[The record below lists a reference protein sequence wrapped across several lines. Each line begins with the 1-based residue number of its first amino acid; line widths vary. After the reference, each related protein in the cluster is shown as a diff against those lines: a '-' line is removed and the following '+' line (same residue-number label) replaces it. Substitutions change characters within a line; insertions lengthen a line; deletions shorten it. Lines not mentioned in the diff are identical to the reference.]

1 MRDERL
7 SFYLNIIVIRKC
19 FFYKAGLVRKTC
31 VRLKAGFG
39 GIEERRWLSM
49 LRSVWYKIEEN
60 KTTRSEQIFLALQ
73 KKGIPCRKGVWVSE
87 KLQEMEHMLVLTDDR
102 ELAEQISELGIA
114 CVGVAGESDVF
125 FNGVDLVVEEPEKL
139 ELQDLEEYLQRYHGL
154 PVTIVRTR
162 RLTLREMIVDD
173 WQVLNRIDHQSGMEK
188 ARQDAEE
195 TDSFEQSRL
204 ESYIGNQ
211 YRLYG
216 YGLWS
221 VVLDKER
228 TDSEEKERCEAV
240 GSEKI
245 FFAKDGTAD
254 VAAGKTGGRAEIVT
268 DITTG
273 KTGGRTEIVTDITAG
288 ETGGQTERIREC
300 VIGCCGFS
308 ALEERPDMQKS
319 IEDGEDAQDQE
330 NPVILELQYMLDE
343 AYRRQGYGTE
353 MCRAAIAYAYE
364 QLEADEIMVRVR
376 SDYQE
381 AISFARSIGFRP
393 VSVKPEN
400 RAENRKESRQENRS
414 EDKQENKRESRQENR
429 SEDKQENKRESGQE
443 SRPEDKKER
452 WEILWMRHERE
463 QAAPDQEKELHV
475 LEKQRRSAI
484 DRHGVSNYDR
494 Q

>member
-1 MRDERL
+1 M
-7 SFYLNIIVIRKC
+7 
-19 FFYKAGLVRKTC
+19 
-31 VRLKAGFG
+31 LK
-39 GIEERRWLSM
+39 
-49 LRSVWYKIEEN
+49 SVWYKIEEN
-60 KTTRSEQIFLALQ
+60 KTTRSERIFLALQ
-73 KKGIPCRKGVWVSE
+73 KKGIPCRKGVWLSE
-87 KLQEMEHMLVLTDDR
+87 KLQEMEHILVLTDDR
-102 ELAEQISELGIA
+102 ELAEQISEPGIA
-114 CVGVAGESDVF
+114 CIGVAGECDAF
-125 FNGVDLVVEEPEKL
+125 FNGADLVVEEPEKL

-154 PVTIVRTR
+154 PVTVARTK

-195 TDSFEQSRL
+195 TDSFEKSRL
-204 ESYIGNQ
+204 ESYIGSQ

-245 FFAKDGTAD
+245 FSAKDGTAD

-268 DITTG
+268 DITAG
-273 KTGGRTEIVTDITAG
+273 KTGGRVEIVTDITAG

-308 ALEERPDMQKS
+308 ALDERPGMQKS

-330 NPVILELQYMLDE
+330 SLLILELQYMLDE

-400 RAENRKESRQENRS
+400 RAE
-414 EDKQENKRESRQENR
+414 DKQENKRESRQENR
-429 SEDKQENKRESGQE
+429 TENRAEDKQKN
-443 SRPEDKKER
+443 RPEDKKER
-452 WEILWMRHERE
+452 QEILWMRYERE
-463 QAAPDQEKELHV
+463 QAAPE
-475 LEKQRRSAI
+475 
-484 DRHGVSNYDR
+484 
-494 Q
+494 

>member
-1 MRDERL
+1 MKAVRI
-7 SFYLNIIVIRKC
+7 SFYLNILVIRKC
-19 FFYKAGLVRKTC
+19 FFYKAGLARTIC

-73 KKGIPCRKGVWVSE
+73 KKGIPCRKGVWLSE
-87 KLQEMEHMLVLTDDR
+87 KLQEREHILVLTDDR
-102 ELAEQISELGIA
+102 ELAEQISEPGIA
-114 CVGVAGESDVF
+114 CIGVAGECDAF
-125 FNGVDLVVEEPEKL
+125 FNGADLVVEEPEKL

-154 PVTIVRTR
+154 PVTIARTK

-195 TDSFEQSRL
+195 TDSFEKSRL
-204 ESYIGNQ
+204 ESYIGSQ

-221 VVLDKER
+221 VVLDKE
-228 TDSEEKERCEAV
+228 
-240 GSEKI
+240 
-245 FFAKDGTAD
+245 
-254 VAAGKTGGRAEIVT
+254 
-268 DITTG
+268 
-273 KTGGRTEIVTDITAG
+273 
-288 ETGGQTERIREC
+288 C

-308 ALEERPDMQKS
+308 ALDGGSDMQKG
-319 IEDGEDAQDQE
+319 IGDGEDAQDQE
-330 NPVILELQYMLDE
+330 SPVILELQYMLDE

-364 QLEADEIMVRVR
+364 HLEADEIMVRVR

-381 AISFARSIGFRP
+381 AISFAWSIGFRP
-393 VSVKPEN
+393 VSVK
-400 RAENRKESRQENRS
+400 QENRPENKQENGKENRP
-414 EDKQENKRESRQENR
+414 EDKQENGKEN
-429 SEDKQENKRESGQE
+429 
-443 SRPEDKKER
+443 RPEDKKECR
-452 WEILWMRHERE
+452 EILWMRHERE
-463 QAAPDQEKELHV
+463 QAAPEQEKELHV
-475 LEKQRRSAI
+475 LEKQRKSVI

-494 Q
+494 L

>member
-1 MRDERL
+1 MREEHL

-31 VRLKAGFG
+31 IRLKADFG

-73 KKGIPCRKGVWVSE
+73 KKGIPCRKGVWLSE
-87 KLQEMEHMLVLTDDR
+87 KLQERERILVLTDDR
-102 ELAEQISELGIA
+102 ELAEQISEPGIA
-114 CVGVAGESDVF
+114 CIGVAGECDAF
-125 FNGVDLVVEEPEKL
+125 FNGADLVVEEPEKL

-154 PVTIVRTR
+154 PVTIARTK

-195 TDSFEQSRL
+195 TDSFEKSRL
-204 ESYIGNQ
+204 ESYIGSQ

-221 VVLDKER
+221 VVLDKE
-228 TDSEEKERCEAV
+228 
-240 GSEKI
+240 
-245 FFAKDGTAD
+245 
-254 VAAGKTGGRAEIVT
+254 
-268 DITTG
+268 
-273 KTGGRTEIVTDITAG
+273 
-288 ETGGQTERIREC
+288 C

-308 ALEERPDMQKS
+308 ALDEGSDMQKG
-319 IEDGEDAQDQE
+319 IGDGEDAQDQE
-330 NPVILELQYMLDE
+330 VPVILELQYMLDE

-364 QLEADEIMVRVR
+364 HLEADEIMVRVR

-381 AISFARSIGFRP
+381 AISFAWSIGFRP
-393 VSVKPEN
+393 VSVKQENRPEN
-400 RAENRKESRQENRS
+400 KQENGKENRPEDKQENGKESRPEDKQENKWESRQENR
-414 EDKQENKRESRQENR
+414 
-429 SEDKQENKRESGQE
+429 
-443 SRPEDKKER
+443 PEDKKECR
-452 WEILWMRHERE
+452 EILWMRHERE
-463 QAAPDQEKELHV
+463 QAASEQEKELSI
-475 LEKQRRSAI
+475 LEKQRKSVI

-494 Q
+494 L

>member
-1 MRDERL
+1 MKAVRIF
-7 SFYLNIIVIRKC
+7 FYLNIIVIRKC
-19 FFYKAGLVRKTC
+19 FFYKAGLARKIC
-31 VRLKAGFG
+31 VRLKSGFG

-60 KTTRSEQIFLALQ
+60 KTTRSERVFLALQ
-73 KKGIPCRKGVWVSE
+73 KKGIPCRKGAWFSE
-87 KLQEMEHMLVLTDDR
+87 KLQELEHMLVLTDDR
-102 ELAEQISELGIA
+102 ELAEQISKLGIA
-114 CVGVAGESDVF
+114 CVGVAGESDAF
-125 FNGVDLVVEEPEKL
+125 FNGTDLVVEEPEKL
-139 ELQDLEEYLQRYHGL
+139 ELQELEKYLQRYHGL
-154 PVTIVRTR
+154 PVTIARTR

-173 WQVLNRIDHQSGMEK
+173 WRVLSRIDHQNGMEK

-195 TDSFEQSRL
+195 TDSFEKSRL
-204 ESYIGNQ
+204 ESYIGSQ

-245 FFAKDGTAD
+245 FSAKDGTAD
-254 VAAGKTGGRAEIVT
+254 VAAGKTGGQA
-268 DITTG
+268 
-273 KTGGRTEIVTDITAG
+273 EIVTDITAG

-400 RAENRKESRQENRS
+400 RAE
-414 EDKQENKRESRQENR
+414 DKQEN
-429 SEDKQENKRESGQE
+429 
-443 SRPEDKKER
+443 RPEDKKER
-452 WEILWMRHERE
+452 QEVLWMRHERE
-463 QAAPDQEKELHV
+463 QAAPE
-475 LEKQRRSAI
+475 
-484 DRHGVSNYDR
+484 
-494 Q
+494 

>member
-1 MRDERL
+1 
-7 SFYLNIIVIRKC
+7 
-19 FFYKAGLVRKTC
+19 
-31 VRLKAGFG
+31 
-39 GIEERRWLSM
+39 M

-102 ELAEQISELGIA
+102 EFAEQISELGIA

-125 FNGVDLVVEEPEKL
+125 FNGADLVVEEPEKL
-139 ELQDLEEYLQRYHGL
+139 ELQELEEYLHRYHGL
-154 PVTIVRTR
+154 PVTIARTR
-162 RLTLREMIVDD
+162 RLTLREMIGDD

-195 TDSFEQSRL
+195 TDSFEKSRL

-268 DITTG
+268 DIAAG
-273 KTGGRTEIVTDITAG
+273 KTGGRTEIVTDITAGKTDGRAEIVTDITAG

-308 ALEERPDMQKS
+308 ALEERPDMQKG
-319 IEDGEDAQDQE
+319 IGDGEDAQDQE

-400 RAENRKESRQENRS
+400 RAENRKESRQESRQENRS

-429 SEDKQENKRESGQE
+429 SEDKKENKRESGQE
-443 SRPEDKKER
+443 NRPEDKKER
-452 WEILWMRHERE
+452 QEILWMRYERE
-463 QAAPDQEKELHV
+463 QAAPE
-475 LEKQRRSAI
+475 
-484 DRHGVSNYDR
+484 
-494 Q
+494 

>member
-1 MRDERL
+1 
-7 SFYLNIIVIRKC
+7 
-19 FFYKAGLVRKTC
+19 
-31 VRLKAGFG
+31 
-39 GIEERRWLSM
+39 M

-60 KTTRSEQIFLALQ
+60 KTTRSERVFLALQ
-73 KKGIPCRKGVWVSE
+73 KKGIPCRKGVWFSE

-114 CVGVAGESDVF
+114 CVGVAGESDAF
-125 FNGVDLVVEEPEKL
+125 FNGTDLVVEKPEKL
-139 ELQDLEEYLQRYHGL
+139 ELQELEKYLQRYHGL
-154 PVTIVRTR
+154 PVTIARTR

-173 WQVLNRIDHQSGMEK
+173 WRVLSRIDHQSGMEK
-188 ARQDAEE
+188 ARKDAEE
-195 TDSFEQSRL
+195 TDSFEKSRL
-204 ESYIGNQ
+204 ESYIGSQ

-268 DITTG
+268 DITAG
-273 KTGGRTEIVTDITAG
+273 KTGGLVEILTDITAGETGRRVEIVTDITAGETGGRAEIVTDITAG

-400 RAENRKESRQENRS
+400 RAE
-414 EDKQENKRESRQENR
+414 DKQEN
-429 SEDKQENKRESGQE
+429 
-443 SRPEDKKER
+443 RPEDKKER
-452 WEILWMRHERE
+452 QEVLWMRHERE
-463 QAAPDQEKELHV
+463 QAAPE
-475 LEKQRRSAI
+475 
-484 DRHGVSNYDR
+484 
-494 Q
+494 

>member
-1 MRDERL
+1 
-7 SFYLNIIVIRKC
+7 
-19 FFYKAGLVRKTC
+19 
-31 VRLKAGFG
+31 
-39 GIEERRWLSM
+39 
-49 LRSVWYKIEEN
+49 
-60 KTTRSEQIFLALQ
+60 
-73 KKGIPCRKGVWVSE
+73 
-87 KLQEMEHMLVLTDDR
+87 MLVLTDDR

-114 CVGVAGESDVF
+114 CVGVAGESDAF
-125 FNGVDLVVEEPEKL
+125 FNGTDLVVEKPEKL
-139 ELQDLEEYLQRYHGL
+139 ELQELEKYLQRYHGL
-154 PVTIVRTR
+154 PVTIARTR

-195 TDSFEQSRL
+195 TDSFEKSRL
-204 ESYIGNQ
+204 ESYIGSQ

-245 FFAKDGTAD
+245 FSAKDGTAD

-268 DITTG
+268 DITAG
-273 KTGGRTEIVTDITAG
+273 KIGGRTEIVTDITVG
-288 ETGGQTERIREC
+288 KTGGRTELQTERIREC

-308 ALEERPDMQKS
+308 ALDERPDMQKS

-400 RAENRKESRQENRS
+400 RAE
-414 EDKQENKRESRQENR
+414 DKQENKRESRQENR
-429 SEDKQENKRESGQE
+429 TEN
-443 SRPEDKKER
+443 RPEDKKECR
-452 WEILWMRHERE
+452 EILWMRYERE
-463 QAAPDQEKELHV
+463 QATPE
-475 LEKQRRSAI
+475 
-484 DRHGVSNYDR
+484 
-494 Q
+494 

>member
-1 MRDERL
+1 MKAVRIF
-7 SFYLNIIVIRKC
+7 FYLNIIVIRKC
-19 FFYKAGLVRKTC
+19 FFYKAGLARKIC
-31 VRLKAGFG
+31 VRLKSGLG

-60 KTTRSEQIFLALQ
+60 KTTRSERVFLALQ
-73 KKGIPCRKGVWVSE
+73 KKGIPCRKGVWFSE
-87 KLQEMEHMLVLTDDR
+87 KLQEMEHILVLTDDR
-102 ELAEQISELGIA
+102 ELAEQISKLGIA
-114 CVGVAGESDVF
+114 CVGVAGESDAF
-125 FNGVDLVVEEPEKL
+125 FNGTDLVVEEPEKL
-139 ELQDLEEYLQRYHGL
+139 ELQELEKYLQRYHGL
-154 PVTIVRTR
+154 PVTIARTR

-173 WQVLNRIDHQSGMEK
+173 WRVLSRIDHQSGMEK
-188 ARQDAEE
+188 ARKDAEE
-195 TDSFEQSRL
+195 TDSFEKSRL
-204 ESYIGNQ
+204 ESYIGSQ

-254 VAAGKTGGRAEIVT
+254 VAAGKTGRRVEIVT
-268 DITTG
+268 DITVG
-273 KTGGRTEIVTDITAG
+273 KTGGRTEL
-288 ETGGQTERIREC
+288 QTERIREC

-308 ALEERPDMQKS
+308 ALDERTDMQKG
-319 IEDGEDAQDQE
+319 IGDGEDAQDQE

-400 RAENRKESRQENRS
+400 RAE
-414 EDKQENKRESRQENR
+414 DKQEN
-429 SEDKQENKRESGQE
+429 
-443 SRPEDKKER
+443 RPEDKKER
-452 WEILWMRHERE
+452 QEVLWMRHERE
-463 QAAPDQEKELHV
+463 QAAPE
-475 LEKQRRSAI
+475 
-484 DRHGVSNYDR
+484 
-494 Q
+494 

>member
-1 MRDERL
+1 MKAVRL

-19 FFYKAGLVRKTC
+19 FFYKAGLARKIC
-31 VRLKAGFG
+31 VRLKTVFG
-39 GIEERRWLSM
+39 RIEERRWLSM

-102 ELAEQISELGIA
+102 ELAEQVSELGIA
-114 CVGVAGESDVF
+114 CVGVAGESDAF
-125 FNGVDLVVEEPEKL
+125 FNGTDLVVEEPEKL
-139 ELQDLEEYLQRYHGL
+139 ELQELEEYLQRYHGL
-154 PVTIVRTR
+154 PVTIARTR
-162 RLTLREMIVDD
+162 RLTLREMIVAD
-173 WQVLNRIDHQSGMEK
+173 WRVLNRIDHQRGMEK

-195 TDSFEQSRL
+195 TDSFEKSRL
-204 ESYIGNQ
+204 ESYIGSQ

-228 TDSEEKERCEAV
+228 VDSEEKERCEAV

-268 DITTG
+268 DIT
-273 KTGGRTEIVTDITAG
+273 AG

-308 ALEERPDMQKS
+308 ALEERPDMQKG
-319 IEDGEDAQDQE
+319 IGDGEDAQDQE

-400 RAENRKESRQENRS
+400 RAE
-414 EDKQENKRESRQENR
+414 DKQKN
-429 SEDKQENKRESGQE
+429 
-443 SRPEDKKER
+443 RPEDKKER
-452 WEILWMRHERE
+452 QEILWMRYERE
-463 QAAPDQEKELHV
+463 QAVPE
-475 LEKQRRSAI
+475 
-484 DRHGVSNYDR
+484 
-494 Q
+494 

>member
-1 MRDERL
+1 
-7 SFYLNIIVIRKC
+7 
-19 FFYKAGLVRKTC
+19 
-31 VRLKAGFG
+31 
-39 GIEERRWLSM
+39 M

-60 KTTRSEQIFLALQ
+60 KTTRSERVFLALQ
-73 KKGIPCRKGVWVSE
+73 KKGIPCRKGVWFSE

-102 ELAEQISELGIA
+102 ELAEQISKLGIA
-114 CVGVAGESDVF
+114 CVGVAGESDAF
-125 FNGVDLVVEEPEKL
+125 FNGTDLVVEEPEKL
-139 ELQDLEEYLQRYHGL
+139 ELQELEKYLQRYHGL
-154 PVTIVRTR
+154 PVTIARTR

-195 TDSFEQSRL
+195 TDSFEKSRL
-204 ESYIGNQ
+204 ESYIGSQ

-221 VVLDKER
+221 VVLDK
-228 TDSEEKERCEAV
+228 
-240 GSEKI
+240 
-245 FFAKDGTAD
+245 
-254 VAAGKTGGRAEIVT
+254 
-268 DITTG
+268 
-273 KTGGRTEIVTDITAG
+273 
-288 ETGGQTERIREC
+288 EC

-330 NPVILELQYMLDE
+330 SLLILELQYMLDE

-400 RAENRKESRQENRS
+400 RAE
-414 EDKQENKRESRQENR
+414 DKQENKRESRQENR
-429 SEDKQENKRESGQE
+429 TENRAENRAEDKQEN
-443 SRPEDKKER
+443 RPEDKKECR
-452 WEILWMRHERE
+452 EILWMRHERE
-463 QAAPDQEKELHV
+463 QTAPE
-475 LEKQRRSAI
+475 
-484 DRHGVSNYDR
+484 
-494 Q
+494 

>member
-1 MRDERL
+1 
-7 SFYLNIIVIRKC
+7 
-19 FFYKAGLVRKTC
+19 
-31 VRLKAGFG
+31 
-39 GIEERRWLSM
+39 M

-60 KTTRSEQIFLALQ
+60 KTTRSERVFLALQ
-73 KKGIPCRKGVWVSE
+73 KKGIPCRKGVWFSE
-87 KLQEMEHMLVLTDDR
+87 KLQELEHMLVLTDDR
-102 ELAEQISELGIA
+102 ELAEQISKLGIA
-114 CVGVAGESDVF
+114 CVGVAGESDAF
-125 FNGVDLVVEEPEKL
+125 FNGTDLVVEEPEKL
-139 ELQDLEEYLQRYHGL
+139 EMQELEKYLQRYHGL
-154 PVTIVRTR
+154 PVTIARTR

-173 WQVLNRIDHQSGMEK
+173 WRVLNRIDHQSGMEK

-195 TDSFEQSRL
+195 TDSFEKSRL
-204 ESYIGNQ
+204 ESYIGSQ

-245 FFAKDGTAD
+245 FSAKDGTAD
-254 VAAGKTGGRAEIVT
+254 VAAGKTGGRA
-268 DITTG
+268 
-273 KTGGRTEIVTDITAG
+273 
-288 ETGGQTERIREC
+288 ERIREC

-400 RAENRKESRQENRS
+400 RAE
-414 EDKQENKRESRQENR
+414 DKQENKRESRQENR
-429 SEDKQENKRESGQE
+429 TEN
-443 SRPEDKKER
+443 RPEDKKECR
-452 WEILWMRHERE
+452 EILWMRHERE
-463 QAAPDQEKELHV
+463 QTAPE
-475 LEKQRRSAI
+475 
-484 DRHGVSNYDR
+484 
-494 Q
+494 

>member
-1 MRDERL
+1 
-7 SFYLNIIVIRKC
+7 
-19 FFYKAGLVRKTC
+19 
-31 VRLKAGFG
+31 
-39 GIEERRWLSM
+39 
-49 LRSVWYKIEEN
+49 
-60 KTTRSEQIFLALQ
+60 
-73 KKGIPCRKGVWVSE
+73 
-87 KLQEMEHMLVLTDDR
+87 MLVLTDDR
-102 ELAEQISELGIA
+102 ELAEQISKLGIA
-114 CVGVAGESDVF
+114 CVGVAGESDAF
-125 FNGVDLVVEEPEKL
+125 FNGTDLVVEEPEKL
-139 ELQDLEEYLQRYHGL
+139 ELQELEKYLQRYHGL
-154 PVTIVRTR
+154 PVTIARTR

-173 WQVLNRIDHQSGMEK
+173 WRVLNRIDHQSGMEK

-195 TDSFEQSRL
+195 TDSFEKSRL
-204 ESYIGNQ
+204 ESYIGSQ

-254 VAAGKTGGRAEIVT
+254 VAAGKTGGRA
-268 DITTG
+268 
-273 KTGGRTEIVTDITAG
+273 
-288 ETGGQTERIREC
+288 ERIREC

-400 RAENRKESRQENRS
+400 RAE
-414 EDKQENKRESRQENR
+414 DKRESRQENR
-429 SEDKQENKRESGQE
+429 TENRAEDKQKN
-443 SRPEDKKER
+443 RPEDKKER
-452 WEILWMRHERE
+452 QEILWMRYERE
-463 QAAPDQEKELHV
+463 QATPE
-475 LEKQRRSAI
+475 
-484 DRHGVSNYDR
+484 
-494 Q
+494 

>member
-1 MRDERL
+1 MKAVRI

-19 FFYKAGLVRKTC
+19 FFYKAGLARKIC

-39 GIEERRWLSM
+39 RIEERRWLSM

-73 KKGIPCRKGVWVSE
+73 KKGIPCRKGVWLSE
-87 KLQEMEHMLVLTDDR
+87 KLQEREHILVLTDDR
-102 ELAEQISELGIA
+102 ELAEQISEPGIA
-114 CVGVAGESDVF
+114 CIGVAGECDAF
-125 FNGVDLVVEEPEKL
+125 FNGADLVVEEPEKL

-154 PVTIVRTR
+154 PVTIARTK

-195 TDSFEQSRL
+195 TDSFEKSRL
-204 ESYIGNQ
+204 ESYIGSQ

-221 VVLDKER
+221 VVLDKE
-228 TDSEEKERCEAV
+228 
-240 GSEKI
+240 
-245 FFAKDGTAD
+245 
-254 VAAGKTGGRAEIVT
+254 
-268 DITTG
+268 
-273 KTGGRTEIVTDITAG
+273 
-288 ETGGQTERIREC
+288 C

-308 ALEERPDMQKS
+308 ALDGGSDIQKG
-319 IEDGEDAQDQE
+319 IGDGEDAQDQE
-330 NPVILELQYMLDE
+330 VPVILELQYMLDE

-364 QLEADEIMVRVR
+364 HLEADEIMVRVR

-381 AISFARSIGFRP
+381 AISFAWSIGFRP
-393 VSVKPEN
+393 VSVKQENRPEN
-400 RAENRKESRQENRS
+400 KQENGKENRPEDKQENGKESRPEDKQENKWESRQENR
-414 EDKQENKRESRQENR
+414 
-429 SEDKQENKRESGQE
+429 
-443 SRPEDKKER
+443 PEDKKECR
-452 WEILWMRHERE
+452 EILWMRHERE
-463 QAAPDQEKELHV
+463 QAASEQEKELSI
-475 LEKQRRSAI
+475 LEKQRKSVI

-494 Q
+494 L

>member
-1 MRDERL
+1 MKAVRIF
-7 SFYLNIIVIRKC
+7 FYLNIIVIRKC
-19 FFYKAGLVRKTC
+19 FFYKAGLARKIC
-31 VRLKAGFG
+31 VRLKSGFG

-60 KTTRSEQIFLALQ
+60 KTTRSERIFLALQ

-87 KLQEMEHMLVLTDDR
+87 KLQELEHMLVLTDDR
-102 ELAEQISELGIA
+102 ELAEQISKLGIA
-114 CVGVAGESDVF
+114 CVGVAGESDAF
-125 FNGVDLVVEEPEKL
+125 FNGTDLVVEKPEKL
-139 ELQDLEEYLQRYHGL
+139 ELQELEKYLQRYHGL
-154 PVTIVRTR
+154 PVTIARTR

-173 WQVLNRIDHQSGMEK
+173 WRVLNRIDHQRGMEK

-195 TDSFEQSRL
+195 TDSFEKSRL
-204 ESYIGNQ
+204 ESYIGSQ

-245 FFAKDGTAD
+245 FSAKDGTAD

-268 DITTG
+268 DITAG
-273 KTGGRTEIVTDITAG
+273 KTGGRTEIVTDITVG
-288 ETGGQTERIREC
+288 KTGGRTELQTERIREC

-308 ALEERPDMQKS
+308 ALDERPDMQKS

-400 RAENRKESRQENRS
+400 RAE
-414 EDKQENKRESRQENR
+414 DKQENKRESRQENR
-429 SEDKQENKRESGQE
+429 TENRAEDKQKN
-443 SRPEDKKER
+443 RPEDKKECR
-452 WEILWMRHERE
+452 EILWMRYERE
-463 QAAPDQEKELHV
+463 QAASE
-475 LEKQRRSAI
+475 
-484 DRHGVSNYDR
+484 
-494 Q
+494 

>member
-1 MRDERL
+1 
-7 SFYLNIIVIRKC
+7 
-19 FFYKAGLVRKTC
+19 
-31 VRLKAGFG
+31 
-39 GIEERRWLSM
+39 M

-60 KTTRSEQIFLALQ
+60 KTTRSERVFLALQ
-73 KKGIPCRKGVWVSE
+73 KKGIPCRKGAWFSE
-87 KLQEMEHMLVLTDDR
+87 KLQELEHMLVLTDDR
-102 ELAEQISELGIA
+102 ELAEQISKLGIA
-114 CVGVAGESDVF
+114 CVGVAGESDAF
-125 FNGVDLVVEEPEKL
+125 FNGTDLVVEEPEKL
-139 ELQDLEEYLQRYHGL
+139 EMQELEKYLQRYHGL
-154 PVTIVRTR
+154 PVTIARTR

-173 WQVLNRIDHQSGMEK
+173 WRVLNRIDHQSGMEK

-195 TDSFEQSRL
+195 TDSFEKSRL
-204 ESYIGNQ
+204 ESYIGSQ

-245 FFAKDGTAD
+245 FSAKDGTAD

-268 DITTG
+268 DITAG
-273 KTGGRTEIVTDITAG
+273 KIGGRTEIVTDITVG
-288 ETGGQTERIREC
+288 KTGGRTELQTERIREC

-308 ALEERPDMQKS
+308 ALDERPDMQKS

-400 RAENRKESRQENRS
+400 RAE
-414 EDKQENKRESRQENR
+414 DKQENKRESRQENR
-429 SEDKQENKRESGQE
+429 TEN
-443 SRPEDKKER
+443 RPEDKKECR
-452 WEILWMRHERE
+452 EILWMRYERE
-463 QAAPDQEKELHV
+463 QATPE
-475 LEKQRRSAI
+475 
-484 DRHGVSNYDR
+484 
-494 Q
+494 

>member
-1 MRDERL
+1 
-7 SFYLNIIVIRKC
+7 
-19 FFYKAGLVRKTC
+19 
-31 VRLKAGFG
+31 
-39 GIEERRWLSM
+39 M

-60 KTTRSEQIFLALQ
+60 KTTRSERVFLALQ
-73 KKGIPCRKGVWVSE
+73 KKGIPCRKGVWFSE
-87 KLQEMEHMLVLTDDR
+87 KLQEMEHILVLTDDR
-102 ELAEQISELGIA
+102 ELAEQISKLGIA
-114 CVGVAGESDVF
+114 CVGVAGESDAF
-125 FNGVDLVVEEPEKL
+125 FNGTDLVVEEPEKL
-139 ELQDLEEYLQRYHGL
+139 ELQELEKYLQRYHGL
-154 PVTIVRTR
+154 PVTIARTR

-173 WQVLNRIDHQSGMEK
+173 WRVLSRIDHQSGMEK
-188 ARQDAEE
+188 ARKDAEE
-195 TDSFEQSRL
+195 TDSFEKSRL
-204 ESYIGNQ
+204 ESYIGSQ

-268 DITTG
+268 DITAG
-273 KTGGRTEIVTDITAG
+273 KTGGRVEIVTDITAG

-400 RAENRKESRQENRS
+400 RAE
-414 EDKQENKRESRQENR
+414 DKRESRQENR
-429 SEDKQENKRESGQE
+429 TENRAEDKQKN
-443 SRPEDKKER
+443 RPEDKKER
-452 WEILWMRHERE
+452 QEILWMRYERE
-463 QAAPDQEKELHV
+463 QAAPE
-475 LEKQRRSAI
+475 
-484 DRHGVSNYDR
+484 
-494 Q
+494 

>member
-31 VRLKAGFG
+31 VRLKSGFG

-60 KTTRSEQIFLALQ
+60 KTTRSERVFLALQ
-73 KKGIPCRKGVWVSE
+73 KKGIPCRKGAWFSE
-87 KLQEMEHMLVLTDDR
+87 KLQELEHMLVLTDDR
-102 ELAEQISELGIA
+102 ELAEQISKLGIA
-114 CVGVAGESDVF
+114 CVGVAGESDAF
-125 FNGVDLVVEEPEKL
+125 FNGTDLVVEEPEKL
-139 ELQDLEEYLQRYHGL
+139 EMQELEKYLQRYHGL
-154 PVTIVRTR
+154 PVTIARTR

-173 WQVLNRIDHQSGMEK
+173 WRVLNRIDHQSGMEK

-195 TDSFEQSRL
+195 TDSFEKSRL
-204 ESYIGNQ
+204 ESYIGSQ

-245 FFAKDGTAD
+245 FSAKDGTAD

-268 DITTG
+268 DITAG
-273 KTGGRTEIVTDITAG
+273 KIGGRTEIVTDITAG
-288 ETGGQTERIREC
+288 KTGGRAEIVTDITAGKTGGRTELQTERIREC

-308 ALEERPDMQKS
+308 ALDERPDMQKS

-400 RAENRKESRQENRS
+400 RAE
-414 EDKQENKRESRQENR
+414 DKQENKRESRQENR
-429 SEDKQENKRESGQE
+429 TEN
-443 SRPEDKKER
+443 RPEDKKECR
-452 WEILWMRHERE
+452 EILWMRYERE
-463 QAAPDQEKELHV
+463 QATPE
-475 LEKQRRSAI
+475 
-484 DRHGVSNYDR
+484 
-494 Q
+494 

>member
-1 MRDERL
+1 
-7 SFYLNIIVIRKC
+7 
-19 FFYKAGLVRKTC
+19 
-31 VRLKAGFG
+31 
-39 GIEERRWLSM
+39 M

-60 KTTRSEQIFLALQ
+60 KTKRSERIFLALQ
-73 KKGIPCRKGVWVSE
+73 KKGIPCRKGVWFSE
-87 KLQEMEHMLVLTDDR
+87 KLQEMEHILVLTDDR
-102 ELAEQISELGIA
+102 ELAEQISKLGIA

-125 FNGVDLVVEEPEKL
+125 FNGADLVVEEPEKL
-139 ELQDLEEYLQRYHGL
+139 ELQELEKYLQRYHGL
-154 PVTIVRTR
+154 PVTIARTR

-195 TDSFEQSRL
+195 TDSFEKSRL
-204 ESYIGNQ
+204 ESYIGSQ

-245 FFAKDGTAD
+245 FSAKDGTAD
-254 VAAGKTGGRAEIVT
+254 VAAGKTGGRV
-268 DITTG
+268 
-273 KTGGRTEIVTDITAG
+273 EIVTDITAG
-288 ETGGQTERIREC
+288 ETGGRVEIVTDITAGETGGQAEIVTDITAGKTGGRAEIVTDITVGKTGGRTELQTERIREC

-308 ALEERPDMQKS
+308 ALDERPDMQKS

-400 RAENRKESRQENRS
+400 RAE
-414 EDKQENKRESRQENR
+414 DKQENKRESRQENR
-429 SEDKQENKRESGQE
+429 TEN
-443 SRPEDKKER
+443 RPEDKKECR
-452 WEILWMRHERE
+452 EILWMRYERE
-463 QAAPDQEKELHV
+463 QAAPE
-475 LEKQRRSAI
+475 
-484 DRHGVSNYDR
+484 
-494 Q
+494 

>member
-1 MRDERL
+1 MKAVRIF
-7 SFYLNIIVIRKC
+7 FYLNIIVIRKC
-19 FFYKAGLVRKTC
+19 FFYKAGLARKIC
-31 VRLKAGFG
+31 VRLKSGFG

-60 KTTRSEQIFLALQ
+60 KTTRSERVFLALQ
-73 KKGIPCRKGVWVSE
+73 KKGVPCRKGAWFSE
-87 KLQEMEHMLVLTDDR
+87 KLQELEHMLVLTDDR
-102 ELAEQISELGIA
+102 ELAEQISKLGIA
-114 CVGVAGESDVF
+114 CVGVAGESDAF
-125 FNGVDLVVEEPEKL
+125 FNGTDLVVEEPEKL
-139 ELQDLEEYLQRYHGL
+139 EMQELEKYLQRYHGL
-154 PVTIVRTR
+154 PVTIARTR

-173 WQVLNRIDHQSGMEK
+173 WRVLNRIDHQSGMEK

-195 TDSFEQSRL
+195 TDSFEKSRL
-204 ESYIGNQ
+204 ESYIGSQ

-245 FFAKDGTAD
+245 FSAKDGTAD
-254 VAAGKTGGRAEIVT
+254 VAAGKTGGRAE
-268 DITTG
+268 
-273 KTGGRTEIVTDITAG
+273 
-288 ETGGQTERIREC
+288 RIREC

-308 ALEERPDMQKS
+308 ALDERPDMQKS

-400 RAENRKESRQENRS
+400 RAE
-414 EDKQENKRESRQENR
+414 DKQENKRESRQENR
-429 SEDKQENKRESGQE
+429 TEN
-443 SRPEDKKER
+443 RPEDKKECR
-452 WEILWMRHERE
+452 EILWMRYERE
-463 QAAPDQEKELHV
+463 QATPE
-475 LEKQRRSAI
+475 
-484 DRHGVSNYDR
+484 
-494 Q
+494 

>member
-1 MRDERL
+1 MKAVRL

-19 FFYKAGLVRKTC
+19 FFYKAGLARKIC
-31 VRLKAGFG
+31 VRLKTVFG
-39 GIEERRWLSM
+39 RIEERRWLSM

-60 KTTRSEQIFLALQ
+60 KTTRSERIFLALQ

-102 ELAEQISELGIA
+102 EFAEQISELGIA

-125 FNGVDLVVEEPEKL
+125 FNGADLVVEEPEKL
-139 ELQDLEEYLQRYHGL
+139 ELQELEEYLQRYHGL
-154 PVTIVRTR
+154 PVTIARTR

-173 WQVLNRIDHQSGMEK
+173 WQVLNQIDHQSGMEK

-195 TDSFEQSRL
+195 TDSFEKSRL
-204 ESYIGNQ
+204 ESYIGSQ

-228 TDSEEKERCEAV
+228 VDSEEKERCEAV

-254 VAAGKTGGRAEIVT
+254 VAAGKTGGRA
-268 DITTG
+268 
-273 KTGGRTEIVTDITAG
+273 
-288 ETGGQTERIREC
+288 ERIREC

-429 SEDKQENKRESGQE
+429 
-443 SRPEDKKER
+443 PEDKKECR
-452 WEILWMRHERE
+452 EILWMRYERE
-463 QAAPDQEKELHV
+463 QAAPE
-475 LEKQRRSAI
+475 
-484 DRHGVSNYDR
+484 
-494 Q
+494 

>member
-1 MRDERL
+1 MREEHL

-31 VRLKAGFG
+31 IRLKADFG

-73 KKGIPCRKGVWVSE
+73 KKGIPCRKGVWLSE
-87 KLQEMEHMLVLTDDR
+87 KLQEREHILVLTDDR
-102 ELAEQISELGIA
+102 ELAEQISEPGIA
-114 CVGVAGESDVF
+114 CIGVAGECDAF
-125 FNGVDLVVEEPEKL
+125 FNGADLVVEEPEKL

-154 PVTIVRTR
+154 PVTIARTK

-195 TDSFEQSRL
+195 TDSFEKSRL
-204 ESYIGNQ
+204 ESYIGSQ

-221 VVLDKER
+221 VVLDKE
-228 TDSEEKERCEAV
+228 
-240 GSEKI
+240 
-245 FFAKDGTAD
+245 
-254 VAAGKTGGRAEIVT
+254 
-268 DITTG
+268 
-273 KTGGRTEIVTDITAG
+273 
-288 ETGGQTERIREC
+288 C

-308 ALEERPDMQKS
+308 ALDERPDMQKG
-319 IEDGEDAQDQE
+319 IGDGEDSQDQE
-330 NPVILELQYMLDE
+330 VPVILELQYMLDE

-364 QLEADEIMVRVR
+364 HLEADEIMVRVR

-381 AISFARSIGFRP
+381 AISFAWSIGFRP

-400 RAENRKESRQENRS
+400 RPENKQENGKENRPEDKQENGKESRPEDKQENKWESRQENR
-414 EDKQENKRESRQENR
+414 
-429 SEDKQENKRESGQE
+429 
-443 SRPEDKKER
+443 PEDKKECR
-452 WEILWMRHERE
+452 EILWMRHERE
-463 QAAPDQEKELHV
+463 QAAPEQEKELHV
-475 LEKQRRSAI
+475 LEKQRKSVI

-494 Q
+494 L

>member
-1 MRDERL
+1 MKAVRL

-19 FFYKAGLVRKTC
+19 FFYKAGLARKIC
-31 VRLKAGFG
+31 VRLKSGFG

-60 KTTRSEQIFLALQ
+60 KTTRSERVFLTLQ
-73 KKGIPCRKGVWVSE
+73 KKGIPCRKGVWFSE

-102 ELAEQISELGIA
+102 EFAEQISELGIA

-125 FNGVDLVVEEPEKL
+125 FNGADLVVEEPEKL
-139 ELQDLEEYLQRYHGL
+139 ELQELEEYLQRYHGL
-154 PVTIVRTR
+154 PVTIARTR

-173 WQVLNRIDHQSGMEK
+173 WRVLNRIDHQRGMEK

-195 TDSFEQSRL
+195 TDSFEKSRL
-204 ESYIGNQ
+204 ESYIGSQ

-228 TDSEEKERCEAV
+228 VDSEEKERCEAV

-268 DITTG
+268 DITAG

-400 RAENRKESRQENRS
+400 RAE
-414 EDKQENKRESRQENR
+414 DKQEN
-429 SEDKQENKRESGQE
+429 
-443 SRPEDKKER
+443 RPEDKKER
-452 WEILWMRHERE
+452 QEILWMRYERE
-463 QAAPDQEKELHV
+463 QAAPE
-475 LEKQRRSAI
+475 
-484 DRHGVSNYDR
+484 
-494 Q
+494 

>member
-1 MRDERL
+1 
-7 SFYLNIIVIRKC
+7 
-19 FFYKAGLVRKTC
+19 
-31 VRLKAGFG
+31 
-39 GIEERRWLSM
+39 M

-60 KTTRSEQIFLALQ
+60 KTTRSERVFLALQ
-73 KKGIPCRKGVWVSE
+73 KKGIPCRKGVWFSE
-87 KLQEMEHMLVLTDDR
+87 KLQEMEHILVLTDDR
-102 ELAEQISELGIA
+102 ELAEQISKLGIA
-114 CVGVAGESDVF
+114 CVGVAGESDAF
-125 FNGVDLVVEEPEKL
+125 FNGTDLVVEEPEKL
-139 ELQDLEEYLQRYHGL
+139 ELQELEKYLQRYHGL
-154 PVTIVRTR
+154 PVTIARTR

-173 WQVLNRIDHQSGMEK
+173 WRVLSRIDHQSGMEK
-188 ARQDAEE
+188 ARKDAEE
-195 TDSFEQSRL
+195 TDSFEKSRL
-204 ESYIGNQ
+204 ESYIGSQ

-268 DITTG
+268 DITAG

-308 ALEERPDMQKS
+308 ALDERTDMQKG
-319 IEDGEDAQDQE
+319 IGDGEDAQDQE

-400 RAENRKESRQENRS
+400 RAE
-414 EDKQENKRESRQENR
+414 DKQENKRESRQENR
-429 SEDKQENKRESGQE
+429 TENRTENRAEDKQEN
-443 SRPEDKKER
+443 RPEDKKER
-452 WEILWMRHERE
+452 QEVLWMRHERE
-463 QAAPDQEKELHV
+463 QAAPE
-475 LEKQRRSAI
+475 
-484 DRHGVSNYDR
+484 
-494 Q
+494 

>member
-1 MRDERL
+1 
-7 SFYLNIIVIRKC
+7 
-19 FFYKAGLVRKTC
+19 
-31 VRLKAGFG
+31 
-39 GIEERRWLSM
+39 M

-60 KTTRSEQIFLALQ
+60 KTTRSERVFLALQ
-73 KKGIPCRKGVWVSE
+73 KKGIPCRKGVWFSE
-87 KLQEMEHMLVLTDDR
+87 KLQEMEHILVLTDDR
-102 ELAEQISELGIA
+102 ELAEQISKLGIA
-114 CVGVAGESDVF
+114 CVGVAGESDAF
-125 FNGVDLVVEEPEKL
+125 FNGTDLVVEEPEKL
-139 ELQDLEEYLQRYHGL
+139 ELQELEKYLQRYHGL
-154 PVTIVRTR
+154 PVTIARTR

-173 WQVLNRIDHQSGMEK
+173 WRVLSRIDHQSGMEK
-188 ARQDAEE
+188 ARKDAEE
-195 TDSFEQSRL
+195 TDSFEKSRL
-204 ESYIGNQ
+204 ESYIGSQ

-268 DITTG
+268 DITAGETG
-273 KTGGRTEIVTDITAG
+273 RRVEIVTDITAGETGGRVEIVTDITAG
-288 ETGGQTERIREC
+288 ETGGQAERIREC

-400 RAENRKESRQENRS
+400 RAE
-414 EDKQENKRESRQENR
+414 DKQENKRESRQENR
-429 SEDKQENKRESGQE
+429 TEN
-443 SRPEDKKER
+443 RPEDKKECR
-452 WEILWMRHERE
+452 EILWMRYERE
-463 QAAPDQEKELHV
+463 QATPE
-475 LEKQRRSAI
+475 
-484 DRHGVSNYDR
+484 
-494 Q
+494 

>member
-1 MRDERL
+1 
-7 SFYLNIIVIRKC
+7 
-19 FFYKAGLVRKTC
+19 
-31 VRLKAGFG
+31 
-39 GIEERRWLSM
+39 M

-60 KTTRSEQIFLALQ
+60 KTTRSERVFLALQ
-73 KKGIPCRKGVWVSE
+73 KKGIPCRKGVWFSE
-87 KLQEMEHMLVLTDDR
+87 KLQEMEHILVLTDDR
-102 ELAEQISELGIA
+102 ELAEQISKLGIA
-114 CVGVAGESDVF
+114 CVGVAGESDAF
-125 FNGVDLVVEEPEKL
+125 FNGTDLVVEEPEKL
-139 ELQDLEEYLQRYHGL
+139 ELQELEKYLQRYHGL
-154 PVTIVRTR
+154 PVTIARTR

-173 WQVLNRIDHQSGMEK
+173 WRVLSRIDHQRGMEK

-195 TDSFEQSRL
+195 TDSFEKSRL
-204 ESYIGNQ
+204 ESYIGSQ

-245 FFAKDGTAD
+245 FSAKDGTAD

-268 DITTG
+268 DITAG
-273 KTGGRTEIVTDITAG
+273 KTGGRVEIVTDITAG
-288 ETGGQTERIREC
+288 ETGRRVEIVTDITAGKTGGQTERIREC

-400 RAENRKESRQENRS
+400 RPEE
-414 EDKQENKRESRQENR
+414 KQENKRESRQENR
-429 SEDKQENKRESGQE
+429 TEN
-443 SRPEDKKER
+443 RPEDKKECR
-452 WEILWMRHERE
+452 KILWMRHERE
-463 QAAPDQEKELHV
+463 QAAPE
-475 LEKQRRSAI
+475 
-484 DRHGVSNYDR
+484 
-494 Q
+494 

>member
-1 MRDERL
+1 
-7 SFYLNIIVIRKC
+7 
-19 FFYKAGLVRKTC
+19 
-31 VRLKAGFG
+31 
-39 GIEERRWLSM
+39 
-49 LRSVWYKIEEN
+49 
-60 KTTRSEQIFLALQ
+60 
-73 KKGIPCRKGVWVSE
+73 
-87 KLQEMEHMLVLTDDR
+87 MLVLTDDR
-102 ELAEQISELGIA
+102 ELAEQISKLGIA
-114 CVGVAGESDVF
+114 CVGVAGESDAF
-125 FNGVDLVVEEPEKL
+125 FNGTDLVVEEPEKL
-139 ELQDLEEYLQRYHGL
+139 EMQELEKYLQRYHGL
-154 PVTIVRTR
+154 PVTIARTR

-173 WQVLNRIDHQSGMEK
+173 WRVLNRIDHQSGMEK

-195 TDSFEQSRL
+195 TDSFEKSRL
-204 ESYIGNQ
+204 ESYIGSQ

-245 FFAKDGTAD
+245 FSAKDGTAD

-268 DITTG
+268 DITAG
-273 KTGGRTEIVTDITAG
+273 KTGGRVEIVTDITAG
-288 ETGGQTERIREC
+288 ETGRRVEIVTDITAGKTGGQTERIREC

-400 RAENRKESRQENRS
+400 RPEE
-414 EDKQENKRESRQENR
+414 KQENKRESRQENR
-429 SEDKQENKRESGQE
+429 TEN
-443 SRPEDKKER
+443 RPEDKKECR
-452 WEILWMRHERE
+452 KILWMRHERE
-463 QAAPDQEKELHV
+463 QAAPE
-475 LEKQRRSAI
+475 
-484 DRHGVSNYDR
+484 
-494 Q
+494 

>member
-1 MRDERL
+1 
-7 SFYLNIIVIRKC
+7 
-19 FFYKAGLVRKTC
+19 
-31 VRLKAGFG
+31 
-39 GIEERRWLSM
+39 
-49 LRSVWYKIEEN
+49 
-60 KTTRSEQIFLALQ
+60 
-73 KKGIPCRKGVWVSE
+73 
-87 KLQEMEHMLVLTDDR
+87 MLVLTDDR
-102 ELAEQISELGIA
+102 ELAEQISKLGIA
-114 CVGVAGESDVF
+114 CVGVAGESDAF
-125 FNGVDLVVEEPEKL
+125 FNGTDLVVEEPEKL
-139 ELQDLEEYLQRYHGL
+139 ELQELEKYLQRYHGL
-154 PVTIVRTR
+154 PVTIARTR

-173 WQVLNRIDHQSGMEK
+173 WRVLNRIDHQSGMEK

-195 TDSFEQSRL
+195 TDSFEKSRL
-204 ESYIGNQ
+204 ESYIGSQ

-245 FFAKDGTAD
+245 FSAKDGTAD

-268 DITTG
+268 DITAG
-273 KTGGRTEIVTDITAG
+273 KTGGRAEIVTDITAG

-330 NPVILELQYMLDE
+330 SLLILELQYMLDE

-400 RAENRKESRQENRS
+400 RAE
-414 EDKQENKRESRQENR
+414 DKQENKRESRQENR
-429 SEDKQENKRESGQE
+429 TENRTENRAEDKQKN
-443 SRPEDKKER
+443 RPEDKKER
-452 WEILWMRHERE
+452 QEILWMRHERE
-463 QAAPDQEKELHV
+463 QAAPE
-475 LEKQRRSAI
+475 
-484 DRHGVSNYDR
+484 
-494 Q
+494 

>member
-1 MRDERL
+1 
-7 SFYLNIIVIRKC
+7 
-19 FFYKAGLVRKTC
+19 
-31 VRLKAGFG
+31 
-39 GIEERRWLSM
+39 M

-102 ELAEQISELGIA
+102 EFAEQISELGIA

-125 FNGVDLVVEEPEKL
+125 FNGADLVVEEPEKL
-139 ELQDLEEYLQRYHGL
+139 ELQELEEYLHRYHGL
-154 PVTIVRTR
+154 PVTIARTR

-195 TDSFEQSRL
+195 TDSFEKSRL

-268 DITTG
+268 DITAG

-414 EDKQENKRESRQENR
+414 EDKQENKRENRQEN
-429 SEDKQENKRESGQE
+429 
-443 SRPEDKKER
+443 RPEDKKER
-452 WEILWMRHERE
+452 QEILWMRHERE
-463 QAAPDQEKELHV
+463 QAVPE
-475 LEKQRRSAI
+475 
-484 DRHGVSNYDR
+484 
-494 Q
+494 

>member
-1 MRDERL
+1 MKAVRL

-19 FFYKAGLVRKTC
+19 FFYKAGLARKIC
-31 VRLKAGFG
+31 VRLKSGFG
-39 GIEERRWLSM
+39 GIEERRWLGM

-60 KTTRSEQIFLALQ
+60 KTTRSERIFLALQ
-73 KKGIPCRKGVWVSE
+73 KKGIPCRRGVWVSE

-102 ELAEQISELGIA
+102 EFAEQISELGIA

-125 FNGVDLVVEEPEKL
+125 FNGADLVVEEPEKL
-139 ELQDLEEYLQRYHGL
+139 ELQELEKYLQRYHGL
-154 PVTIVRTR
+154 PVTIARTR
-162 RLTLREMIVDD
+162 RLTLREMIVAD
-173 WQVLNRIDHQSGMEK
+173 WRVLNRIDHQRGMEK

-195 TDSFEQSRL
+195 TDSFEKSRL

-254 VAAGKTGGRAEIVT
+254 VAAGKTGGRAE
-268 DITTG
+268 
-273 KTGGRTEIVTDITAG
+273 
-288 ETGGQTERIREC
+288 RIREC

-319 IEDGEDAQDQE
+319 IEGGEDAQDQE

-400 RAENRKESRQENRS
+400 RAE
-414 EDKQENKRESRQENR
+414 DKQENKRESRQENR
-429 SEDKQENKRESGQE
+429 PENRAEDKQEN
-443 SRPEDKKER
+443 RPEDKKER
-452 WEILWMRHERE
+452 QEILWMRYERE
-463 QAAPDQEKELHV
+463 QAAPE
-475 LEKQRRSAI
+475 
-484 DRHGVSNYDR
+484 
-494 Q
+494 

>member
-1 MRDERL
+1 
-7 SFYLNIIVIRKC
+7 
-19 FFYKAGLVRKTC
+19 
-31 VRLKAGFG
+31 
-39 GIEERRWLSM
+39 M

-60 KTTRSEQIFLALQ
+60 KTKRSERIFLALQ
-73 KKGIPCRKGVWVSE
+73 KKGIPCRKGVWFSE
-87 KLQEMEHMLVLTDDR
+87 KLQEMEHILVRTDDR
-102 ELAEQISELGIA
+102 ELAEQISKLGIA
-114 CVGVAGESDVF
+114 CVGVAGESDAF
-125 FNGVDLVVEEPEKL
+125 FNGTDLVVEEPEKL
-139 ELQDLEEYLQRYHGL
+139 ELQELEKYLQRYHGL
-154 PVTIVRTR
+154 PVTIARTR

-173 WQVLNRIDHQSGMEK
+173 WRVLSRIDHQSGMEK

-195 TDSFEQSRL
+195 TDSFEKSRL
-204 ESYIGNQ
+204 ESYIGSQ

-245 FFAKDGTAD
+245 FSAKDGTAD
-254 VAAGKTGGRAEIVT
+254 VAAGKTGGRA
-268 DITTG
+268 
-273 KTGGRTEIVTDITAG
+273 EIVTDITAG

-400 RAENRKESRQENRS
+400 RAE
-414 EDKQENKRESRQENR
+414 DKRESRQENR
-429 SEDKQENKRESGQE
+429 TENRAEDKQEN
-443 SRPEDKKER
+443 RPEDKKER
-452 WEILWMRHERE
+452 QEVLWMRHERE
-463 QAAPDQEKELHV
+463 QAAPE
-475 LEKQRRSAI
+475 
-484 DRHGVSNYDR
+484 
-494 Q
+494 

>member
-1 MRDERL
+1 
-7 SFYLNIIVIRKC
+7 
-19 FFYKAGLVRKTC
+19 
-31 VRLKAGFG
+31 
-39 GIEERRWLSM
+39 M
-49 LRSVWYKIEEN
+49 LRLVWYKIEEN

-102 ELAEQISELGIA
+102 EFAEQISELGIA

-125 FNGVDLVVEEPEKL
+125 FNGADLVVEEPEKL

-254 VAAGKTGGRAEIVT
+254 VAAGETGGRAEIVTDITAGETGGRAEIVTDITAGKTGGRTEIVTDITAGKTGGRAEIVT
-268 DITTG
+268 DIAAG

-308 ALEERPDMQKS
+308 VLEERPDMQKS

-400 RAENRKESRQENRS
+400 RAE
-414 EDKQENKRESRQENR
+414 DKQENKRESRQENR
-429 SEDKQENKRESGQE
+429 TENRAEDKQEN
-443 SRPEDKKER
+443 RPEDKKER
-452 WEILWMRHERE
+452 QEILWMRYERE
-463 QAAPDQEKELHV
+463 QAAPEQEKELQV

>member
-1 MRDERL
+1 
-7 SFYLNIIVIRKC
+7 
-19 FFYKAGLVRKTC
+19 
-31 VRLKAGFG
+31 
-39 GIEERRWLSM
+39 M

-102 ELAEQISELGIA
+102 ELAEQISKLGIA
-114 CVGVAGESDVF
+114 CVGVAGESDAF
-125 FNGVDLVVEEPEKL
+125 FNGTDLVVEEPEKL
-139 ELQDLEEYLQRYHGL
+139 ELQELEEYLQRYHGL
-154 PVTIVRTR
+154 PVTIARTR

-173 WQVLNRIDHQSGMEK
+173 WRVLNRIDHQSGMEK

-195 TDSFEQSRL
+195 TDSFEKSRL
-204 ESYIGNQ
+204 ESYIGSQ

-400 RAENRKESRQENRS
+400 RAEDKQENKRESGQENRP
-414 EDKQENKRESRQENR
+414 EDKQENGKENRPEEKQENKRESRQENR
-429 SEDKQENKRESGQE
+429 
-443 SRPEDKKER
+443 PEDKKER
-452 WEILWMRHERE
+452 QEILWMRHERE
-463 QAAPDQEKELHV
+463 QAAPE
-475 LEKQRRSAI
+475 
-484 DRHGVSNYDR
+484 
-494 Q
+494 

>member
-1 MRDERL
+1 
-7 SFYLNIIVIRKC
+7 
-19 FFYKAGLVRKTC
+19 
-31 VRLKAGFG
+31 
-39 GIEERRWLSM
+39 M

-60 KTTRSEQIFLALQ
+60 KTTRSERVFLALQ
-73 KKGIPCRKGVWVSE
+73 KKGIPCRKGAWFSE
-87 KLQEMEHMLVLTDDR
+87 KLQELEHMLVLTDDR
-102 ELAEQISELGIA
+102 ELAEQISKLGIA
-114 CVGVAGESDVF
+114 CVGVAGESDAF
-125 FNGVDLVVEEPEKL
+125 FNGTDLVVEEPEKL
-139 ELQDLEEYLQRYHGL
+139 EMQELEKYLQRYHGL
-154 PVTIVRTR
+154 PVTIARTR

-173 WQVLNRIDHQSGMEK
+173 WRVLNRIDHQSGMEK

-195 TDSFEQSRL
+195 TDSFEKSRL
-204 ESYIGNQ
+204 ESYIGSQ

-245 FFAKDGTAD
+245 FSAKDGTAD
-254 VAAGKTGGRAEIVT
+254 VAAGKTGGRAE
-268 DITTG
+268 
-273 KTGGRTEIVTDITAG
+273 
-288 ETGGQTERIREC
+288 RIREC

-308 ALEERPDMQKS
+308 ALDERPDMQKS

-400 RAENRKESRQENRS
+400 RAE
-414 EDKQENKRESRQENR
+414 DKQENKRESRQENR
-429 SEDKQENKRESGQE
+429 TEN
-443 SRPEDKKER
+443 RPEDKKECR
-452 WEILWMRHERE
+452 EILWMRYERE
-463 QAAPDQEKELHV
+463 QATPE
-475 LEKQRRSAI
+475 
-484 DRHGVSNYDR
+484 
-494 Q
+494 

>member
-1 MRDERL
+1 
-7 SFYLNIIVIRKC
+7 
-19 FFYKAGLVRKTC
+19 
-31 VRLKAGFG
+31 
-39 GIEERRWLSM
+39 M
-49 LRSVWYKIEEN
+49 LRSVWYNIDDN
-60 KTTRSEQIFLALQ
+60 KTTRSERVFLALQ
-73 KKGIPCRKGVWVSE
+73 KKGIPCRKGVWFSE
-87 KLQEMEHMLVLTDDR
+87 KLQEMEHILVLTDDR
-102 ELAEQISELGIA
+102 ELAEQISKLGIA
-114 CVGVAGESDVF
+114 CVGVAGESDAF
-125 FNGVDLVVEEPEKL
+125 FNGTDLVVEEPEKL
-139 ELQDLEEYLQRYHGL
+139 ELQELEKYLQRYHGL
-154 PVTIVRTR
+154 PVTIARTR

-173 WQVLNRIDHQSGMEK
+173 WRVLSRIDHQRGMEK

-195 TDSFEQSRL
+195 TDSFEKSRL
-204 ESYIGNQ
+204 ESYIGSQ

-268 DITTG
+268 DITAG
-273 KTGGRTEIVTDITAG
+273 KTGGRTEL
-288 ETGGQTERIREC
+288 QTERIREC

-308 ALEERPDMQKS
+308 ALDERPDMQKS

-400 RAENRKESRQENRS
+400 RAE
-414 EDKQENKRESRQENR
+414 DKQENKRESRQENR
-429 SEDKQENKRESGQE
+429 TEN
-443 SRPEDKKER
+443 RPEDKKER
-452 WEILWMRHERE
+452 QEILWMRYERE
-463 QAAPDQEKELHV
+463 QAAPE
-475 LEKQRRSAI
+475 
-484 DRHGVSNYDR
+484 
-494 Q
+494 

>member
-1 MRDERL
+1 MKAVRIF
-7 SFYLNIIVIRKC
+7 FYLNIIVIRKC
-19 FFYKAGLVRKTC
+19 FFYKAGLARKIC
-31 VRLKAGFG
+31 VRLKSGFG

-60 KTTRSEQIFLALQ
+60 KTTRSERVFLALQ
-73 KKGIPCRKGVWVSE
+73 KKGIPCRKGAWFSE
-87 KLQEMEHMLVLTDDR
+87 KLQELEHMLVLTDDR
-102 ELAEQISELGIA
+102 ELAEQISKLGIA
-114 CVGVAGESDVF
+114 CVGVAGESDAF
-125 FNGVDLVVEEPEKL
+125 FNGTDLVVEEPEKL
-139 ELQDLEEYLQRYHGL
+139 ELQELEKYLQRYHGL
-154 PVTIVRTR
+154 PVTIARTR

-173 WQVLNRIDHQSGMEK
+173 WRVLSRIDHQNGMEK

-195 TDSFEQSRL
+195 TDSFEKSRL
-204 ESYIGNQ
+204 ESYIGSK

-245 FFAKDGTAD
+245 FSAKDGTAD
-254 VAAGKTGGRAEIVT
+254 VAAGKTGGQA
-268 DITTG
+268 
-273 KTGGRTEIVTDITAG
+273 EIVTDITAG

-400 RAENRKESRQENRS
+400 RAE
-414 EDKQENKRESRQENR
+414 DKQEN
-429 SEDKQENKRESGQE
+429 
-443 SRPEDKKER
+443 RPEDKKER
-452 WEILWMRHERE
+452 QEILWMRYERE
-463 QAAPDQEKELHV
+463 QATPE
-475 LEKQRRSAI
+475 
-484 DRHGVSNYDR
+484 
-494 Q
+494 

>member
-1 MRDERL
+1 
-7 SFYLNIIVIRKC
+7 
-19 FFYKAGLVRKTC
+19 
-31 VRLKAGFG
+31 
-39 GIEERRWLSM
+39 M

-60 KTTRSEQIFLALQ
+60 KTTRSERVFLALQ
-73 KKGIPCRKGVWVSE
+73 KKGIPCRKGAWFSE
-87 KLQEMEHMLVLTDDR
+87 KLQELEHMLVLTDDR
-102 ELAEQISELGIA
+102 ELAEQISKLGIA
-114 CVGVAGESDVF
+114 CVGVAGESDAF
-125 FNGVDLVVEEPEKL
+125 FNGTDLVVEEPEKL
-139 ELQDLEEYLQRYHGL
+139 EMQELEKYLQRYHGL
-154 PVTIVRTR
+154 PVTIARTR

-173 WQVLNRIDHQSGMEK
+173 WRVLNRIDHQSGMEK

-195 TDSFEQSRL
+195 TDSFEKSRL
-204 ESYIGNQ
+204 ESYIGSQ

-245 FFAKDGTAD
+245 FSAKDGTAD

-268 DITTG
+268 DITAG
-273 KTGGRTEIVTDITAG
+273 KTGGRTEIVTDITVG
-288 ETGGQTERIREC
+288 KTGGRTELQTERIREC

-308 ALEERPDMQKS
+308 ALDERPDMQKS

-400 RAENRKESRQENRS
+400 RAE
-414 EDKQENKRESRQENR
+414 DKQENKRESRQENR
-429 SEDKQENKRESGQE
+429 TEN
-443 SRPEDKKER
+443 RPEDKKECR
-452 WEILWMRHERE
+452 EILWMRYERE
-463 QAAPDQEKELHV
+463 QATPE
-475 LEKQRRSAI
+475 
-484 DRHGVSNYDR
+484 
-494 Q
+494 

>member
-1 MRDERL
+1 
-7 SFYLNIIVIRKC
+7 
-19 FFYKAGLVRKTC
+19 
-31 VRLKAGFG
+31 
-39 GIEERRWLSM
+39 M

-60 KTTRSEQIFLALQ
+60 KTTRSERIFLALQ

-102 ELAEQISELGIA
+102 EFAEQISELGIA

-125 FNGVDLVVEEPEKL
+125 FNGADLVVEEPEKL
-139 ELQDLEEYLQRYHGL
+139 ELQELEEYLQRYHGL
-154 PVTIVRTR
+154 PVTIARTR

-173 WQVLNRIDHQSGMEK
+173 WQVLNQIDHQSGMEK

-195 TDSFEQSRL
+195 TDSFEKSRL

-254 VAAGKTGGRAEIVT
+254 VAAGKTGGRAE
-268 DITTG
+268 
-273 KTGGRTEIVTDITAG
+273 
-288 ETGGQTERIREC
+288 RIREC

-308 ALEERPDMQKS
+308 VLEERPDMQKS

-414 EDKQENKRESRQENR
+414 EDK
-429 SEDKQENKRESGQE
+429 
-443 SRPEDKKER
+443 KER
-452 WEILWMRHERE
+452 QEILWMRHERE
-463 QAAPDQEKELHV
+463 QAVPE
-475 LEKQRRSAI
+475 
-484 DRHGVSNYDR
+484 
-494 Q
+494 

>member
-1 MRDERL
+1 
-7 SFYLNIIVIRKC
+7 
-19 FFYKAGLVRKTC
+19 
-31 VRLKAGFG
+31 
-39 GIEERRWLSM
+39 
-49 LRSVWYKIEEN
+49 
-60 KTTRSEQIFLALQ
+60 
-73 KKGIPCRKGVWVSE
+73 
-87 KLQEMEHMLVLTDDR
+87 MLVLTDDR
-102 ELAEQISELGIA
+102 ELAEQISKLGIA
-114 CVGVAGESDVF
+114 CVGVAGESDAF
-125 FNGVDLVVEEPEKL
+125 FNGTDLVVEEPEKL
-139 ELQDLEEYLQRYHGL
+139 ELQELEKYLQRYHGL
-154 PVTIVRTR
+154 PVTIARTR

-173 WQVLNRIDHQSGMEK
+173 WRVLNRIDHQSGMEK

-195 TDSFEQSRL
+195 TDSFEKSRL
-204 ESYIGNQ
+204 ESYIGSQ

-245 FFAKDGTAD
+245 FSAKDGTAD

-268 DITTG
+268 DITAG
-273 KTGGRTEIVTDITAG
+273 KTGGRVEIVTDITAG

-308 ALEERPDMQKS
+308 ALDGGSDMQKG
-319 IEDGEDAQDQE
+319 IGDGEDAQDQE
-330 NPVILELQYMLDE
+330 VPVILELQYMLDE

-364 QLEADEIMVRVR
+364 HLEADEIMVRVR

-381 AISFARSIGFRP
+381 AISFAWSIGFRP
-393 VSVKPEN
+393 VSVKQEN
-400 RAENRKESRQENRS
+400 RPEDKQKNGKESRP

-429 SEDKQENKRESGQE
+429 
-443 SRPEDKKER
+443 PEDKKECR
-452 WEILWMRHERE
+452 EILWMRHERE
-463 QAAPDQEKELHV
+463 QAAPEQEKELHV
-475 LEKQRRSAI
+475 LEEQRKSVI

-494 Q
+494 L